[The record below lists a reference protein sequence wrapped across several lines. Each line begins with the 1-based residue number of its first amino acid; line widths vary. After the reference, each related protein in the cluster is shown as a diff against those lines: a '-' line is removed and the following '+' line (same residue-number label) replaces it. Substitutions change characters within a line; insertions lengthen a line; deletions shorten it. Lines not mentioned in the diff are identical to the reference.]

1 MCTSPHEAISRLLL
15 ELNHRS
21 DRIMRLNND
30 EASGR
35 DAAGRRRVSNKWDG
49 FKAAS
54 PEACVFV
61 FVFFL
66 IILDEI
72 KGLIIKNPDRSD

>member
-1 MCTSPHEAISRLLL
+1 MCTSPYEAISRLLL

-35 DAAGRRRVSNKWDG
+35 DAAGRRRVSKTKWDSRQLLRKLAFLCFF
-49 FKAAS
+49 FKL
-54 PEACVFV
+54 F
-61 FVFFL
+61 
-66 IILDEI
+66 
-72 KGLIIKNPDRSD
+72 